1 MESAAAIW
9 EDELVEH
16 NSCQYRVV
24 LGRMELFDC
33 VDGNLMDIESGI
45 CTREHVHLGEPFLK
59 AMLTISM
66 ACMVVKILVNRQG
79 IKRAFI
85 CFFNH

>member
-9 EDELVEH
+9 EDEFVEH

-33 VDGNLMDIESGI
+33 VDENLMDIESGI
-45 CTREHVHLGEPFLK
+45 CTREQVHL
-59 AMLTISM
+59 
-66 ACMVVKILVNRQG
+66 VNH
-79 IKRAFI
+79 F
-85 CFFNH
+85 